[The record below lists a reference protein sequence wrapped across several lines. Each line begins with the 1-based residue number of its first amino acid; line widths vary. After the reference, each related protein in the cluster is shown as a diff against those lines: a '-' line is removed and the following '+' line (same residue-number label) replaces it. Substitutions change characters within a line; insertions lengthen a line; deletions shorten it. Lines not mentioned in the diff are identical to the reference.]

1 MDQNIF
7 IEELLSIAKTKG
19 VEAEVFAQSV
29 EFFQASAAEGA
40 LERYEVSK
48 SGGLTLRVNVDGRS
62 GYAYTERS
70 EDAAILVERAIDNA
84 KSVESEDEH
93 PMQEP
98 GDYEAMVRTRLKLED
113 MTEEERIALA
123 LRMEKKALARDP
135 RVKRVGECDVGV
147 SSSITTIRN
156 SKGLHAARQGAFAFS
171 MVTPVVEE
179 ADKVQAG
186 FAFRLMQEA
195 ADIDGCVQEAV
206 AQAIDKLQAKP
217 VPSGTY
223 RVIIENLAM
232 AAMLEA
238 FAPMFSADEA
248 QKGCS
253 LLAEREGQTIGA
265 GCVTIIDDPFHT
277 IAPRPFDDE
286 GTPCQKKLVVDKGVF
301 KTLLHNLKT
310 AKKAGV
316 ESTGNASRPTLWA
329 PIGAAP
335 SVFYIQP
342 GEMEAPALQEKLG
355 DGLIITDLMGL
366 HAGLSPISGDF
377 SLKADGK
384 LVKNGKV
391 VQVVEGITVAGNF
404 LTMLQAVEAVAD
416 DLKFTLPDSCY
427 CAAPSL
433 LVSALTIAGE

>member
-7 IEELLSIAKTKG
+7 IEELLSIAKAKD

-29 EFFQASAAEGA
+29 EVFQASAAEGA

-70 EDAAILVERAIDNA
+70 ADAPTLVERAIDNA

-98 GDYEAMVRTRLKLED
+98 SDYVAGIRTRLKLED
-113 MTEEERIALA
+113 MTEEERIALT

-135 RVKRVGECDVGV
+135 RVKRVGECDVGI

-171 MVTPVVEE
+171 VVTPVVEE
-179 ADKVQAG
+179 GDKVQAG

-195 ADIDGCVQEAV
+195 ANIDDCVQEAV

-223 RVIIENLAM
+223 RVIMENLAM
-232 AAMLEA
+232 ASLLEA
-238 FAPMFSADEA
+238 FSPMFSADEA

-265 GCVTIIDDPFHT
+265 DCVTIIDDPFHA

-335 SVFYIQP
+335 TVFYIQP
-342 GEMEAPALQEKLG
+342 GEMEASALQAKLG

-366 HAGLSPISGDF
+366 HSGLSAISGDF

-384 LVKNGKV
+384 LVKDGKV

-404 LTMLQAVEAVAD
+404 LTMLQAVEAVAN
-416 DLKFTLPDSCY
+416 DLKFALPQSAY

-433 LVSALTIAGE
+433 LVSALTVAGE

>member
-7 IEELLSIAKTKG
+7 IEELLDIAKTKG
-19 VEAEVFAQSV
+19 VEAEVFAQSM
-29 EFFQASAAEGA
+29 EFFQASAAEGS

-70 EDAAILVERAIDNA
+70 EDAPVLVERAVDNA

-98 GDYEAMVRTRLKLED
+98 SDYEAGVRTRLKLED
-113 MTEEERIALA
+113 MTEEERIALT

-135 RVKRVGECDVGV
+135 RVKRVGECDVGI

-171 MVTPVVEE
+171 MVAPVVEE
-179 ADKVQAG
+179 GDKVQAG

-195 ADIDGCVQEAV
+195 ADVDDCAQEAV
-206 AQAIDKLQAKP
+206 AQAIGKLQAKP

-232 AAMLEA
+232 ASMLEA
-238 FAPMFSADEA
+238 FSPMFSADEA

-253 LLAEREGQTIGA
+253 LLAEREGETIGA
-265 GCVTIIDDPFHT
+265 DCVTIIDDPFHA

-286 GTPCQKKLVVDKGVF
+286 GTPCQRKLVVEKGVF

-316 ESTGNASRPTLWA
+316 ESTGNASRPSVSA

-335 SVFYIQP
+335 SVLYIEP
-342 GEMEAPALQEKLG
+342 GQMDTAALQMELG
-355 DGLIITDLMGL
+355 DGLIITELMGL
-366 HAGLSPISGDF
+366 HAGLSAISGDF

-391 VQVVEGITVAGNF
+391 VQAVDGITVAGNF
-404 LTMLQAVEAVAD
+404 LTMLQAVEAVAND
-416 DLKFTLPDSCY
+416 RKFTLPGSCY

-433 LVSALTIAGE
+433 LVSALTVAGE

>member
-1 MDQNIF
+1 MDQNMF
-7 IEELLSIAKTKG
+7 IEELLSIAKTRG
-19 VEAEVFAQSV
+19 VEAEVFAQNV
-29 EFFQASAAEGA
+29 EFFQAAAAEGA

-48 SGGLTLRVNVDGRS
+48 SGGMTLRVNVEGRS

-70 EDAAILVERAIDNA
+70 EDALRLVERAIDNA
-84 KSVESEDEH
+84 KSIESEDEH
-93 PMQEP
+93 PMQDP
-98 GDYEAMVRTRLKLED
+98 CDYDAIVRTRLKLED

-171 MVTPVVEE
+171 WVTPVVEE
-179 ADKVQAG
+179 NDKVQAG
-186 FAFRLMQEA
+186 FTFRLMQEA
-195 ADIDGCVQEAV
+195 ADVDACAAEGV
-206 AQAIDKLQAKP
+206 AIAIDKLQAKP

-232 AAMLEA
+232 ASLLEA
-238 FAPMFSADEA
+238 FSPMFSADEA

-253 LLAEREGQTIGA
+253 LLAEREGEIIGA
-265 GCVTIIDDPFHT
+265 DCVTIIDDPFHA

-286 GTPCQKKLVVDKGVF
+286 GTPCQKKHVVDRGVF

-316 ESTGNASRPTLWA
+316 KSTGNASRPAVSA

-335 SVFYIQP
+335 SVLYIEP
-342 GEMEAPALQEKLG
+342 GKIEASALQNQLG
-355 DGLIITDLMGL
+355 DGLIITELMGL
-366 HAGLSPISGDF
+366 HAGLSTISGDF
-377 SLKADGK
+377 SLKADGR

-391 VQVVEGITVAGNF
+391 VQVVDGITVAGNF

-416 DLKFTLPDSCY
+416 DIKFTLPESCY

-433 LVSALTIAGE
+433 LVSALTVAGD